1 MILLVQ
7 PSTPS
12 HVIPSH
18 DKSNIPS
25 FSPLPVNAQLLLPV
39 SKYRP
44 GMALPPHLSPFVDD
58 DAEGYTPK
66 YRQEVLQLQASSAS
80 LATGAGEPLSIT
92 PLVFLLPTYPLHTP
106 YLRYGS

>member
-1 MILLVQ
+1 MTHILMTNLTF
-7 PSTPS
+7 PLSL
-12 HVIPSH
+12 
-18 DKSNIPS
+18 
-25 FSPLPVNAQLLLPV
+25 SPFPVNAQLLLPV

-80 LATGAGEPLSIT
+80 LATGAGEPLSII
-92 PLVFLLPTYPLHTP
+92 PLVFLLPTSL
-106 YLRYGS
+106 YLPSTYVMVRDNIIFVMTTQ